1 MFKELH
7 WLKVRERIVFK
18 ILLIVHKCVSEA
30 APEDMKDLF
39 RFNRSD
45 RTRKLETKR
54 CFGLMGD
61 RALSVAGPKL
71 WNVLPLRIR
80 LETCTDTF
88 KKILKTYLFTNADLF
103 YNLVNMK

>member
-39 RFNRSD
+39 HFNRSD

-71 WNVLPLRIR
+71 WNVLPLHIHFQENFEN
-80 LETCTDTF
+80 LS
-88 KKILKTYLFTNADLF
+88 F
-103 YNLVNMK
+103 YKC